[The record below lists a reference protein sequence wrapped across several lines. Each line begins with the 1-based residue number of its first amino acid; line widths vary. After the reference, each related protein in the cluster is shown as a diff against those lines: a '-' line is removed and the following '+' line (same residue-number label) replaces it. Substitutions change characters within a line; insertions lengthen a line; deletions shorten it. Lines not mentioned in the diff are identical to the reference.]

1 MEDWVFGKFWYGEPA
16 GIENKSDKFMN
27 EKIKVEESLSCPCD

>member
-1 MEDWVFGKFWYGEPA
+1 LEDWVFGKFRYGEQA

-27 EKIKVEESLSCPCD
+27 ERSKVEES